1 MSRPILVSACL
12 LGLNTRYDGTTRR
25 DERAIRW
32 LAREGL
38 IPVPVCPEQLAGL
51 PTPRPPCQF
60 AAGDGATLLDG
71 GGRLLTAAGED
82 RGEIF
87 RHGAAETL
95 KAARLCGCQ
104 SALLKERSPSCG
116 RHFVHRDGHVVP
128 GQGVACALLLREGF
142 DVRSEE
148 DLAPE
153 TSGQ

>member
-12 LGLNTRYDGTTRR
+12 LGINTRYDGTTRR
-25 DERAIRW
+25 DPRVLRW

-60 AAGDGATLLDG
+60 ASGDGADILEG
-71 GGRLLTAAGED
+71 YGQLLTAAGED

-87 RHGAAETL
+87 RRGAAETL
-95 KAARLCGCQ
+95 RTARICGCQ
-104 SALLKERSPSCG
+104 SALFKERSPSCG
-116 RHFVHRDGHVVP
+116 RHLVHRNGQVVP

-142 DVRSEE
+142 EVLSEE
-148 DLAPE
+148 DLSP
-153 TSGQ
+153 

>member
-12 LGLNTRYDGTTRR
+12 LGINTRYDGTTRR
-25 DERAIRW
+25 DLRVLRW

-38 IPVPVCPEQLAGL
+38 VPVPVCPEQLAGL

-60 AAGDGATLLDG
+60 TAGDGADILDG
-71 GGRLLTAAGED
+71 RGRLFTAAGEN

-95 KAARLCGCQ
+95 KTARICGCQ

-116 RHFVHRDGHVVP
+116 RHFVHRNGQLVS

-142 DVRSEE
+142 EVISEE
-148 DLAPE
+148 DL
-153 TSGQ
+153 SF

>member
-12 LGLNTRYDGTTRR
+12 LGINTRYDGTTRR
-25 DERAIRW
+25 DEGVLRW

-60 AAGDGATLLDG
+60 TAGDGAAILDG
-71 GGRLLTAAGED
+71 GGLLLTAAGED
-82 RGEIF
+82 RGECF
-87 RHGAAETL
+87 RRGAAETL
-95 KAARLCGCQ
+95 KVARASGCR

-116 RHFVHRDGHVVP
+116 RRLIHRNGQVVP

-142 DVRSEE
+142 EVLSEE
-148 DLAPE
+148 DLSP
-153 TSGQ
+153 